1 MFPLPASSI
10 IFRAPSEGSGRK
22 WMEAIEL
29 SFKYSNMIIP
39 AKYHSPSIQRS
50 IEMSSSVPTTPL
62 SATSAAAAAVNGGG
76 GAVSSSPLVNSSM
89 LLSELGGSID
99 KSDEDLLG
107 SQRRALMVADG
118 MLPFNDSEIE
128 KHFGK
133 CFDRLQF

>member
-62 SATSAAAAAVNGGG
+62 SATSAAASAAVNG
-76 GAVSSSPLVNSSM
+76 GAVSSSPLVNSSL

-118 MLPFNDSEIE
+118 VLPFNDSEIE

-133 CFDRLQF
+133 CSDRLQF